1 MKKFFSNNG
10 IWILAAAAAIAV
22 ILCIMS
28 AISSGTGFLH
38 NAAGA
43 VASPFRAARTAVS
56 NWVTGIGDHFD
67 NVDRL
72 QTENDE
78 LRRQVADLEKQLRQ
92 AQTDSEENVRLRQLL
107 GLHQQ
112 HNDFVF
118 ETALITERSSSNWS
132 SSATLNKGTHNGVVI
147 GDCVVDAQGY
157 LVGVVTEAGSNWCKV
172 SSLLDT
178 STQFGAFIFRT
189 GETAVTMGDL
199 ELMNRGKLKLGYL
212 SDNPDLING
221 DLIVTSGLGGF
232 YPSGLVIGSVEELQ
246 TDDSGMSQYAVL
258 QPKTDLAS
266 LTEVFIITA
275 FDAAT

>member
-258 QPKTDLAS
+258 QPKTDLSS